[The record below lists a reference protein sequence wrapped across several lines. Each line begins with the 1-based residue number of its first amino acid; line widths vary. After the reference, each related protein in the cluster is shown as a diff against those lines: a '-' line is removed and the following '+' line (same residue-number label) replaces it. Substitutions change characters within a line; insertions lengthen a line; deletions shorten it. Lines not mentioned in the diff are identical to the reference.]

1 MRRVVYRVRRGDTIY
16 EIAKRFGV
24 TQRSLRKTN
33 RLRSNQLRIGQRLIV
48 VVAPGTKT
56 RALPT
61 RTVDGARIY
70 QVKKGDTF
78 ASIARRFKTS
88 VTRLKQANGLKT
100 NQLKI
105 GQRLVIR

>member
-1 MRRVVYRVRRGDTIY
+1 M
-16 EIAKRFGV
+16 
-24 TQRSLRKTN
+24 
-33 RLRSNQLRIGQRLIV
+33 
-48 VVAPGTKT
+48 
-56 RALPT
+56 
-61 RTVDGARIY
+61 DGARIY